1 MLEINTNEIMGEK
14 EFFDEMK
21 NMNHK
26 LNLHERWL
34 LVTVA
39 KAFTHWEDTEVDE

>member
-21 NMNHK
+21 QMNHK

-39 KAFTHWEDTEVDE
+39 KACTHWEDTEVDE

>member
-1 MLEINTNEIMGEK
+1 MGEK

-21 NMNHK
+21 QMNHK

-34 LVTVA
+34 LVTIA
-39 KAFTHWEDTEVDE
+39 KAFTPWEETEVDE

>member
-39 KAFTHWEDTEVDE
+39 KAFTHWEETEVEE